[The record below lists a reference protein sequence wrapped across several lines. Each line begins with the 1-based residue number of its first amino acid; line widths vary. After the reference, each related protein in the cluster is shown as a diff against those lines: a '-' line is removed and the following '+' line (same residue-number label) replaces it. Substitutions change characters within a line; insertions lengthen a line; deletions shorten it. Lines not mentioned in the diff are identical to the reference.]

1 MTTLDMASGE
11 VKLDEHGRHK
21 TAFFTKYGLYQ
32 YAKLPFGLCNSPAAF
47 SRVIQ
52 LVLQE
57 LTWKECLAYLDD
69 VVVLGRNF
77 EDQID
82 NLRRVFLRFQK
93 YNLKLKPNKCQ
104 LMQTEVKFLGKI
116 ISRNGMF
123 VNPDS
128 IDAVKKW
135 PRPKNKKEVE
145 SFIGFT
151 NYQLDHIKKFSE
163 LAEPLHRLT
172 GTKNEFKW
180 SEDQESAFQSL
191 KEALVHAVVLNYPTT
206 YDVFV
211 LDTDASQNTIGAGV
225 KPDP

>member
-1 MTTLDMASGE
+1 
-11 VKLDEHGRHK
+11 
-21 TAFFTKYGLYQ
+21 
-32 YAKLPFGLCNSPAAF
+32 
-47 SRVIQ
+47 
-52 LVLQE
+52 
-57 LTWKECLAYLDD
+57 
-69 VVVLGRNF
+69 
-77 EDQID
+77 
-82 NLRRVFLRFQK
+82 
-93 YNLKLKPNKCQ
+93 
-104 LMQTEVKFLGKI
+104 MQTEVKFLGKI

-151 NYQLDHIKKFSE
+151 NYHRDHNKRFSD

-172 GTKNEFKW
+172 GPKNEFKW

-191 KEALVHAVVLNYPTT
+191 KEALVHAVVLYQPTT

>member
-1 MTTLDMASGE
+1 
-11 VKLDEHGRHK
+11 
-21 TAFFTKYGLYQ
+21 
-32 YAKLPFGLCNSPAAF
+32 
-47 SRVIQ
+47 
-52 LVLQE
+52 VLQR

-93 YNLKLKPNKCQ
+93 YNLKLKPSKCQ
-104 LMQTEVKFLGKI
+104 LMQTEVKFLRKI
-116 ISRNGMF
+116 VSRNGIS

-128 IDAVKKW
+128 IDAVKNW
-135 PRPKNKKEVE
+135 PRPTNKKEVE

-151 NYQLDHIKKFSE
+151 NYHRNHIKRFSE

-172 GTKNEFKW
+172 GTKNEFEWRK
-180 SEDQESAFQSL
+180 DQASAFQSL

-206 YDVFV
+206 DDVFIF
-211 LDTDASQNTIGAGV
+211 DTDASQNTIGAELSQIQDGV
-225 KPDP
+225 ERTICYASKVLASTQTFGNCMLY